1 MDAKIQ
7 FFIIFAACNHSKL
20 KMKIFQSSIFRAVC
34 AIVVGALLIKY
45 PDEGVT
51 WLTVAIGILFLLSG
65 IIALMAYMNAK
76 KHASEYTITDQEGRI
91 ISGSQPTFPI
101 VGTGS
106 IILGLTLA
114 LTPGVFIHGLM
125 YILGA
130 IMILGGLNQLMA
142 LISARRLGPIS
153 FSFWIAPS
161 LVLITGLFVVFRPMD
176 SAEIPLLILG
186 WCSLLYGVTEIIN
199 SLKIHSIRKQ
209 ADHLRDELARQRS
222 AEEAQNAEEISSH
235 VGDDS
240 LDKGFEDMNSGSIL
254 VPPRDD

>member
-1 MDAKIQ
+1 MQ
-7 FFIIFAACNHSKL
+7 RYNFFIIFAACNHTKL
-20 KMKIFQSSIFRAVC
+20 KMKIFQSSIFRAIC

-45 PDEGVT
+45 PDDSVT
-51 WLTVAIGILFLLSG
+51 WLTVAIGVLFLLSG
-65 IIALMAYMNAK
+65 IIALIAYINAK
-76 KHASEYTITDQEGRI
+76 KHASEYTITDREGRI
-91 ISGSQPTFPI
+91 ISGTQPTFPI
-101 VGTGS
+101 VGAGS

-114 LTPGVFIHGLM
+114 LTPGIFIHGLM

-142 LISARRLGPIS
+142 LISARRLGNIP
-153 FSFWIAPS
+153 FAFWIAPS
-161 LVLITGLFVVFRPMD
+161 LILITGLFVVLKPMD
-176 SAEIPLLILG
+176 STEIPLLILG

>member
-1 MDAKIQ
+1 M
-7 FFIIFAACNHSKL
+7 KL
-20 KMKIFQSSIFRAVC
+20 FQSSLFRALC

-45 PDEGVT
+45 PDDSVT

-65 IIALMAYMNAK
+65 IIALIAYVNAR

-101 VGTGS
+101 VGAGS
-106 IILGLTLA
+106 VILGLTLA

-142 LISARRLGPIS
+142 LVSARRLGDVP
-153 FSFWIAPS
+153 FTFWIAPS
-161 LVLITGLFVVFRPMD
+161 LILITGLFVVLRPMET
-176 SAEIPLLILG
+176 AEIPLLILG
-186 WCSLLYGVTEIIN
+186 WCSLLYGITEIIN
-199 SLKIHSIRKQ
+199 SLKIRSIRKL
-209 ADHLRDELARQRS
+209 ADRQREEMERQRS

-235 VGDDS
+235 IGDNS
-240 LDKGFEDMNSGSIL
+240 LDKGFEDMNSGSVL
-254 VPPRDD
+254 VPPRDN

>member
-1 MDAKIQ
+1 M
-7 FFIIFAACNHSKL
+7 KL
-20 KMKIFQSSIFRAVC
+20 FQSSLFRALC

-45 PDEGVT
+45 PDDSVT

-65 IIALMAYMNAK
+65 IIALIAYVNAR

-101 VGTGS
+101 VGAGS
-106 IILGLTLA
+106 VILGLTLA

-142 LISARRLGPIS
+142 LVSARRLGDVP
-153 FSFWIAPS
+153 FTFWIAPS
-161 LVLITGLFVVFRPMD
+161 LILITGLFVVLRPMET
-176 SAEIPLLILG
+176 AEIPLLILG
-186 WCSLLYGVTEIIN
+186 WCSLLYGITEIIN
-199 SLKIHSIRKQ
+199 SLKIRSIRKL
-209 ADHLRDELARQRS
+209 ADRQREEMERQRS

-235 VGDDS
+235 ISDDS
-240 LDKGFEDMNSGSIL
+240 LDKGFEDMNSGSVL
-254 VPPRDD
+254 VPPRDN

>member
-1 MDAKIQ
+1 
-7 FFIIFAACNHSKL
+7 
-20 KMKIFQSSIFRAVC
+20 
-34 AIVVGALLIKY
+34 
-45 PDEGVT
+45 
-51 WLTVAIGILFLLSG
+51 
-65 IIALMAYMNAK
+65 MNAK

-101 VGTGS
+101 VGAGS

>member
-1 MDAKIQ
+1 
-7 FFIIFAACNHSKL
+7 
-20 KMKIFQSSIFRAVC
+20 
-34 AIVVGALLIKY
+34 
-45 PDEGVT
+45 
-51 WLTVAIGILFLLSG
+51 
-65 IIALMAYMNAK
+65 
-76 KHASEYTITDQEGRI
+76 
-91 ISGSQPTFPI
+91 
-101 VGTGS
+101 
-106 IILGLTLA
+106 
-114 LTPGVFIHGLM
+114 M

-199 SLKIHSIRKQ
+199 SLKIHSIRKL
-209 ADHLRDELARQRS
+209 ADRQREEMERQRS

>member
-1 MDAKIQ
+1 M
-7 FFIIFAACNHSKL
+7 KL
-20 KMKIFQSSIFRAVC
+20 FQSSIFRAIC
-34 AIVVGALLIKY
+34 AIAVGALLIKC

-51 WLTVAIGILFLLSG
+51 WLTIAIGVLFLLSG
-65 IIALMAYMNAK
+65 IIALMAYLNAK

-91 ISGSQPTFPI
+91 ISGAQPTFPI
-101 VGTGS
+101 VGAGS

-142 LISARRLGPIS
+142 LISARRLGKIS
-153 FSFWIAPS
+153 FSYWIAPS
-161 LVLITGLFVVFRPMD
+161 LVLITGLFVVLKPMD

-199 SLKIHSIRKQ
+199 SLKIRSIRKE
-209 ADHLRDELARQRS
+209 ADRLRDELERQRS
-222 AEEAQNAEEISSH
+222 AKEAQNAEEISSH
-235 VGDDS
+235 IGNDS
-240 LDKGFEDMNSGSIL
+240 LDKGLEDVNSGSVL
-254 VPPRDD
+254 MPPGDD

>member
-101 VGTGS
+101 VGA
-106 IILGLTLA
+106 A

-199 SLKIHSIRKQ
+199 SLKIHSIRKL
-209 ADHLRDELARQRS
+209 ADRQREEMERQRS